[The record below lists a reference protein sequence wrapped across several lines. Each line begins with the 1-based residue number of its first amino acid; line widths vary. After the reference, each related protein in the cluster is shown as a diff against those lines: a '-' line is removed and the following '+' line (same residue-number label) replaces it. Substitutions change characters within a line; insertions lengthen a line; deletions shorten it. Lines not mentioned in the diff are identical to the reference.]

1 MVRVLRGVAAA
12 VVAAALLAGCG
23 SSSHRVARV
32 LRATGIANIT
42 FGHSPSFVA
51 AGVARFFG
59 RPSSASATSDIGYF
73 RIIGCGLDHE
83 IIWAGLAAP
92 PSNGNSVGLTTYFKH
107 SQFVGY
113 SYGPPYG
120 GPRAPAVRDGLMLA
134 TTDGLGLGDAL
145 ARAQHLYGRAFVQF
159 AQAEGTPPDPRLER
173 LPAWKVRTSGGLSGA
188 LDSPNGPNDAPSR
201 RTIGSITAGAV
212 LNTPCR

>member
-1 MVRVLRGVAAA
+1 MARVLRGVAAA
-12 VVAAALLAGCG
+12 VAAAALLAGCG
-23 SSSHRVARV
+23 SSSHLVARV

-42 FGHSPSFVA
+42 FGHSPAFVA

-59 RPSSASATSDIGYF
+59 RPASADSASSIGYF
-73 RIIGCGLDHE
+73 RWGCGFDE
-83 IIWAGLAAP
+83 IIWAGLAATP
-92 PSNGNSVGLTTYFKH
+92 NHGNSVGLTTYFQH

-120 GPRAPAVRDGLMLA
+120 GPRAPAVRHGLMLA
-134 TTDGLGLGDAL
+134 TTNGLGLGDAL
-145 ARAQHLYGRAFVQF
+145 ACAQRLYGRAFVRF

-173 LPAWKVRTSGGLSGA
+173 LPAWKVHTSGGRLSGA

-201 RTIGSITAGAV
+201 RTIGSINAGAV
-212 LNTPCR
+212 PNTPCR